1 MSKLIGK
8 ISRIPKVLYEHK
20 KKTIFFSFLGYLGAD
35 WVYRWDR
42 NQGIRKYYAEIA
54 VKYGQKTVS
63 PDDKPKRVFV
73 LVNIEGNSR
82 SCFDA
87 FNKNA
92 LPLFLLS
99 GVQVDVVKADNE
111 AQLEALAGA
120 VDLQEADVLY
130 VVGGDG
136 TIGKVVTGIF
146 RNREKAQ
153 LPVGFYPGGYD
164 NLWLKR
170 MLPSVFEKS
179 EDVRHACETAMAV
192 IEDQKQSVYAFE
204 LTTEESQ
211 VAPEYGLGDVSAG
224 WFRQCEDTRKKF
236 WYFSIAKRR
245 WAYFWEM
252 LKRSPSPIECHV
264 EYEETCSGCEKC
276 RPKPII
282 QAPTW
287 RWWHVLT
294 GTPKYKN
301 NDAQKDYTGIIN
313 EKCGEKHEIEAK
325 GVELLVENEQMTDYS
340 QLRFR
345 MGGTDYGRFG
355 VISDGWKRCSEDVVG
370 RSTDK
375 DFYSTDFL
383 ANSVSF
389 KISSLPSYIH
399 RLYISSNPTPK
410 DAELTDRKI
419 TIRGTQKKLD
429 IFLPTG
435 IRMEL

>member
-1 MSKLIGK
+1 MSKIIGK
-8 ISRIPKVLYEHK
+8 ISRLPKTLYEHK
-20 KKTIFFSFLGYLGAD
+20 KKTIFFGFLGYLGAD

-42 NQGIRKYYAEIA
+42 NQGIRKQYATLA
-54 VKYGQKTVS
+54 VQYGQKTVS
-63 PDDKPKRVFV
+63 PEDRPKRIFV
-73 LVNIEGNSR
+73 LVNVEGNSR

-92 LPLFLLS
+92 LPLFHLA

-120 VDLQEADVLY
+120 VDSQEADVLY

-146 RNREKAQ
+146 RNRDKAQ

-170 MLPSVFEKS
+170 LVPSVFEKC

-192 IEDQKQSVYAFE
+192 IEDTKRSVFAFE
-204 LTTEESQ
+204 LSTEDSQ
-211 VAPEYGLGDVSAG
+211 QSPEYGLGDVSAG
-224 WFRQCEDTRKKF
+224 WYRQIEDTRKKF
-236 WYFSIAKRR
+236 WYFSMLKRR
-245 WAYFWEM
+245 WAYVWEM

-264 EYEETCSGCEKC
+264 EYEETCTGCVKC

-282 QAPTW
+282 VAPQW
-287 RWWHVLT
+287 RWWHILT

-301 NDAQKDYTGIIN
+301 NDAQRDYTGIVN
-313 EKCGEKHEIEAK
+313 EKCGEKHEVEAK
-325 GVELLVENEQMTDYS
+325 GVELLIENEQMEDYS

-345 MGGTDYGRFG
+345 MGGADIGRFG
-355 VISDGWKRCSEDVVG
+355 VVSDGFKRCSEDVVG
-370 RSTDK
+370 RSTDEK
-375 DFYSTDFL
+375 FYETDFL
-383 ANSVSF
+383 ANAVSF

-429 IFLPTG
+429 VFIPNA
-435 IRMEL
+435 IRFDL